1 LGVLSGAN
9 LGVFIMKEPK
19 LSDVKLD
26 VKGTKAIR
34 KMIAKSKKTK
44 ITINLDEDLLSE
56 IRKMADSMGTPYQTF
71 LNKVLKDAISSK
83 LNEGSRLD
91 RLERELERLKKKI
104 AA

>member
-1 LGVLSGAN
+1 VPNGAS

-26 VKGTKAIR
+26 IKGTKAVR
-34 KMIAKSKKTK
+34 SMIAKSKKTN
-44 ITINLDEDLLSE
+44 ITVNLDDDLLRE
-56 IRKMADSMGTPYQTF
+56 IRKMADSMGTPYQTL

-83 LNEGSRLD
+83 KNEGSRLD
-91 RLERELERLKKKI
+91 RLERELAILKKKM

>member
-1 LGVLSGAN
+1 
-9 LGVFIMKEPK
+9 MKKPK
-19 LSDVKLD
+19 LSDVCIA
-26 VKGTKAIR
+26 VRGTKSVR

-44 ITINLDEDLLSE
+44 ITINLDENLLVE

-71 LNKVLKDAISSK
+71 LNKVLKDAISLK
-83 LNEGSRLD
+83 LSEGSRLD